1 MRGIKALS
9 SLEDVIVICAEL
21 KDMRYE
27 PHQFYDKW
35 TPEQKAAHAVKM
47 KDLDQ
52 LGFRL
57 LAELLNSRKITQKEY
72 WAAYCEWYGKWSH
85 DLPYWGN
92 EDGCDYEYEDGCDY
106 EWSDELYEEYNPRD
120 PNLTLDDIF

>member
-1 MRGIKALS
+1 MSKMPNKAMEIKTMS
-9 SLEDVIVICAEL
+9 SIDDVILIAAEL

-27 PHQFYDKW
+27 PYQFYDKW

-72 WAAYCEWYGKWSH
+72 WAAYCEWYDMWSH

-92 EDGCDYEYEDGCDY
+92 ENGCDY
-106 EWSDELYEEYNPRD
+106 EWSDELYDKYNPCD
-120 PNLTLDDIF
+120 PNVTLDDIF